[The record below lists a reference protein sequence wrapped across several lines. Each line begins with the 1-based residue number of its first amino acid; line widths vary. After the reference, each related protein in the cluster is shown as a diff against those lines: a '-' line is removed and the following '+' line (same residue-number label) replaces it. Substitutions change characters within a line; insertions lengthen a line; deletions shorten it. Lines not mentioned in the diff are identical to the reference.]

1 MNDYDN
7 PVWAL
12 AILALIIVAALADL
26 FLRERD

>member
-26 FLRERD
+26 FLGERN